1 MSRRHAAIKRII
13 LPDMKFNS
21 VLLARFINKI
31 MMKGNKAL
39 AEKIIYNAFDKIKDE
54 HKLNP
59 FETFTN
65 AINNVKPYLE
75 VTSLRV
81 GGANY
86 QVPSS
91 VDERRG
97 HALAIRWL
105 IDAAKKRS
113 EKAMIHKLAGE
124 LIDAANNRGS
134 AIKKREDTHKMA
146 EANKA
151 FSHLSQRKGQGRK
164 A

>member
-1 MSRRHAAIKRII
+1 MPRRHAAIKRTI
-13 LPDMKFNS
+13 LPDMRYNS
-21 VLLARFINKI
+21 VLLARFINKV
-31 MMKGNKAL
+31 MLKGNKAL
-39 AEKIIYNAFDKIKDE
+39 AEKIIYSALDKIKNE
-54 HKLNP
+54 HQLNP
-59 FETFTN
+59 MEIFNN
-65 AINNVKPYLE
+65 AVNNVKPYFE

-86 QVPSS
+86 QIPSP

-113 EKAMIHKLAGE
+113 EKDMKHKLTAE
-124 LIDAANNRGS
+124 LMDAANNRGG

-146 EANKA
+146 ESNKA
-151 FSHLSQRKGQGRK
+151 FSHLSQRKSQGRK